1 MIAIKKIKKK
11 IKLKIL
17 AKLLH
22 GNNVYCPICDKGFTT
37 FIPHLKRINACCPN
51 CGSLERTRILW
62 YYINQRQL
70 LNNKLNLLH
79 VAPEHYLFKLFH
91 KNPDINYFPID
102 KFTKGYSYP
111 PETKEMDVTAL
122 SFKNDYFDAIICLHV
137 LEHVVEDVVA
147 LKEFYR
153 VLKPNAWA
161 IIQVPFDINRPLT
174 YEDKTILDPRDRL
187 EHFGQTDHVRI
198 YGTDYIDRFKSVGF
212 KVEDWNFQESIP
224 KEIIEKHVFKNEPI
238 FLLRK

>member
-1 MIAIKKIKKK
+1 MSTIKKIKKR
-11 IKLKIL
+11 IKLKLL

-22 GNNVYCPICDKGFTT
+22 GNNVYCTICNKGFTT

-62 YYINQRQL
+62 YFITQKQL
-70 LNNKLNLLH
+70 LNNKINLLH
-79 VAPEHYLFKLFH
+79 VAPEHYLFKLFQS
-91 KNPDINYFPID
+91 NPNINYFPID

-111 PETKEMDVTAL
+111 PETKEMDVTDL
-122 SFKNDYFDAIICLHV
+122 SYENESFDAIICLHV
-137 LEHVVEDVVA
+137 LEHVVEDITA

-161 IIQVPFDINRPLT
+161 IIQVPFDLNRPNT
-174 YEDKTILDPRDRL
+174 YEDNTIINPKDRL

-198 YGTDYIDRFKSVGF
+198 YGTDFIDRFKSVGF
-212 KVEDWNFQESIP
+212 TVEDWNFQDTISKKI
-224 KEIIEKHVFKNEPI
+224 KEQQVFKNEPM